1 MTARTCRRIVPIL
14 LTICL
19 LLCSGLSGCALFSG
33 FRGDK
38 GGEPI
43 ADEFAEVEEPRSEG
57 DKMSDFAA
65 SAGRANP
72 NEKKKVDP
80 GQTFLLSSKA
90 KEIYQNTER

>member
-1 MTARTCRRIVPIL
+1 MTARTYRRVMPIL
-14 LTICL
+14 LTVCL
-19 LLCSGLSGCALFSG
+19 LLCTGLSGCALFSG
-33 FRGDK
+33 LRGDK
-38 GGEPI
+38 NDEPI
-43 ADEFAEVEEPRSEG
+43 ADQFDEVEEPRSEG
-57 DKMSDFAA
+57 DKMSDYAA